1 MADATT
7 YQLSYTATKN
17 DAVVNNP
24 TLTYVSSDNTIAT
37 VDSNGL
43 MTLLKVGNTKITA
56 TWTDGNNTTC
66 ETTIAITNS
75 GVVSTT
81 DTITI
86 SGGTKVNS
94 GMARTFT
101 AKYADV
107 DGNDVSSKYTSVWT
121 ITNATFDT
129 SKITQTIVGDNKIKL
144 YYTDESIVGEKF
156 TLNVVDSNEKVTPA
170 SINITLWN
178 REF

>member
-1 MADATT
+1 
-7 YQLSYTATKN
+7 
-17 DAVVNNP
+17 
-24 TLTYVSSDNTIAT
+24 
-37 VDSNGL
+37 
-43 MTLLKVGNTKITA
+43 
-56 TWTDGNNTTC
+56 
-66 ETTIAITNS
+66 
-75 GVVSTT
+75 
-81 DTITI
+81 
-86 SGGTKVNS
+86 
-94 GMARTFT
+94 MARTFT